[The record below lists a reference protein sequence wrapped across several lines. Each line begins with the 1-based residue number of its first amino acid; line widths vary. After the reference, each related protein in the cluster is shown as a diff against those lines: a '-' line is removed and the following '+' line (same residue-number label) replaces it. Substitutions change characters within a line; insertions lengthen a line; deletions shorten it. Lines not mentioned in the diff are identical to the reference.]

1 MAQGRINPADIPTKL
16 VKYGIFAFFIFI
28 IIAILSST
36 VFVTIPPGNVGVVF
50 ERFSGGINKEKIYK
64 QGFHVI
70 APWNELIQYDV
81 RTNEALEKMSVL
93 SKNGLTIDVE
103 LSFRYMADQNK
114 IGHLHDEIGPAYVT
128 RILVPE
134 IRSATREV
142 IGKYLPEELY
152 STKREAIQDEIFQRT
167 SKAAESK
174 HITLDAVLIREV
186 ALPATLKDAIEQ
198 KLEEEQLAFQ
208 FEFKLDRERKE
219 AERKIIEAQA
229 KADANRILNASLSD
243 KILKDKGIEA
253 TLELA
258 KSPNSKVVI
267 VGGGDEG
274 LPLILNN

>member
-1 MAQGRINPADIPTKL
+1 MAQGRINTADFPAKL
-16 VKYGIFAFFIFI
+16 VKYGILAFFIFM

-36 VFVTIPPGNVGVVF
+36 VFVTIPAGSVGVVF

-114 IGHLHDEIGPAYVT
+114 IGHLHDEIGPSYVN

-167 SKAAESK
+167 SKAAQDK
-174 HITLDAVLIREV
+174 YITLDAVLIREV

-198 KLEEEQLAFQ
+198 KLEEEQMAFQ

-267 VGGGDEG
+267 VGGGDAG